1 MKVHYTG
8 GIGALTAP
16 LKKKLEVRFTKLGKL
31 LDGREEKVAHVVI
44 TTERHLIQAEIKVN
58 FYGQSLVGLSK
69 DPDLFAAI
77 YTASGKLEKQLL
89 KAKTK
94 WRDGKRSAAVKTAAG
109 SREEKAAPPPPAPK
123 TKAAKAA
130 EKPKPKVF
138 KLNHRE
144 DRKPMTLEEAM
155 LNAAD
160 GQDYVVYQDAKTDRT
175 SVLVRRPDGHF
186 DLIES

>member
-16 LKKKLEVRFTKLGKL
+16 LKKKLEVRFVKLGKL
-31 LDGREEKVAHVVI
+31 LDGKDEKAAHVVI
-44 TTERHLIQAEIKVN
+44 TAERHMQHAEIKVN
-58 FYGQSLVGLSK
+58 FFGQSLVGMAK
-69 DPDLFAAI
+69 DPDLYAAI
-77 YTASGKLEKQLL
+77 TAAVEKLEKQLL

-94 WRDGKRSAAVKTAAG
+94 WRDTKRGPAVEMPEAKAVKTAAPTPKVAAK
-109 SREEKAAPPPPAPK
+109 KAAPA
-123 TKAAKAA
+123 
-130 EKPKPKVF
+130 KPKVF

-155 LNAAD
+155 MNASD
-160 GQDYVVYQDAKTDRT
+160 GQDYVVYQDAATERT